1 MILECLIAIA
11 IATPSEPVSPRVT
24 LGVDALLSG
33 DAAPL
38 AGKRVGLITNPSGVD
53 ADLVPTVDRLA
64 RDGRFELVRLF
75 GPEHGI
81 RGDVYAG
88 DTVKDAVDSKTG
100 LPVESLYGKTKRPS
114 PAGLA
119 ELDVLVLD
127 IQDIGSRTYTFI
139 STLGEAL
146 YAAKEAKKPLVV
158 LDRPNPL
165 GGERF
170 EGPIV
175 RDEWKSFIG
184 WAPIPV
190 THGMTIGEIAKYFNA
205 ELGIG
210 ADLTVVPMKGWQR
223 EMTWA
228 DTGLTWTQ
236 TSPHIPHVAAATCYV
251 ATGMIGGVT
260 ENVNEGVG
268 YTLPFETC
276 AAEFIDADR
285 FAAAMTQ
292 AKLPGVSF
300 VATHY
305 QPFYG
310 RHAKL
315 PLRGVRLVIR
325 DPRAFRPVETSLT
338 LMTTLE
344 TLWPGKV
351 KYKEG
356 REFNIHWGTPEVL
369 AKIRSKQSAASI
381 LAAYEKEVAEFAKR
395 RAKYLLY
402 R

>member
-1 MILECLIAIA
+1 MMFLQPLALA
-11 IATPSEPVSPRVT
+11 LALAAEPAVPRVM
-24 LGVDALLSG
+24 LGVDVLLSG
-33 DAAPL
+33 DARTI
-38 AGKRVGLITNPSGVD
+38 AGKRIGLITNPSGVD
-53 ADLVPTVDRLA
+53 GDLVPTVDRLFA
-64 RDGRFELVRLF
+64 DRRFRLVRLF

-88 DTVKDAVDSKTG
+88 DTVADAVDSKTA

-114 PAGLA
+114 AA
-119 ELDVLVLD
+119 SLDTLDALVLD

-146 YAAKEAKKPLVV
+146 HAAKDAKKTLVV

-165 GGERF
+165 GGLRF

-190 THGMTIGEIAKYFNA
+190 THGMTIGEIARYFNV

-210 ADLTVVPMKGWQR
+210 ADLVVIPMKGWTR
-223 EMTWA
+223 DMTWA
-228 DTGLTWTQ
+228 DTGLVWTQ

-276 AAEFIDADR
+276 AAEFVDADR
-285 FAAAMTQ
+285 LASALRDAP
-292 AKLPGVSF
+292 LPGVRF
-300 VATHY
+300 VASHY

-315 PLRGVRLVIR
+315 PLRGVRLVVH
-325 DPRAFRPVETSLT
+325 DPREFRPVETALT

-344 TLWPGKV
+344 RLWPGKV

-369 AKIRSKQSAASI
+369 AKVRAGQSAAEI
-381 LAAYEKEVAEFAKR
+381 LAAYEEELAAFAKR
-395 RAKYLLY
+395 RAEHLLY
-402 R
+402 P